1 MYDCRR
7 RRRPEGGKKILE
19 TKKYRFVVFVVGRS
33 SRILYRQGPGFAGRS
48 IGGGRVGGGR
58 IVVVV
63 VEGIKKYTQFCM
75 VCCLFFFSFQ
85 GLPLPQLVLPLAVL
99 LLS

>member
-1 MYDCRR
+1 M
-7 RRRPEGGKKILE
+7 
-19 TKKYRFVVFVVGRS
+19 
-33 SRILYRQGPGFAGRS
+33 
-48 IGGGRVGGGR
+48 
-58 IVVVV
+58 VVV